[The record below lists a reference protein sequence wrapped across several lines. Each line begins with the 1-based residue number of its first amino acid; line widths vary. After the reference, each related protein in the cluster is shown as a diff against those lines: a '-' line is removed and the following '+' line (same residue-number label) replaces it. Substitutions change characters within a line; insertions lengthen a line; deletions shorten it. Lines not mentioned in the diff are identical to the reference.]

1 MPTDRCQP
9 GVAVLN
15 KKMYVTGGY
24 DDQDMSSAE
33 CYDPDTKTWS
43 QVASMNIARRGHGL
57 VILHGKLYAIGG
69 AEIEVYDPD
78 NDIWTLLQHKL
89 DGKMAFTGSCIIK
102 NYYLHSAFQV

>member
-43 QVASMNIARRGHGL
+43 QVANMNIARQGHGL
-57 VILHGKLYAIGG
+57 VSVNGRLYAFGDWGG
-69 AEIEVYDPD
+69 VDNVEVYDPD
-78 NDIWTLLQHKL
+78 NNTWTLLEHKQESKVS
-89 DGKMAFTGSCIIK
+89 GTGAVAYPII
-102 NYYLHSAFQV
+102 NYIL